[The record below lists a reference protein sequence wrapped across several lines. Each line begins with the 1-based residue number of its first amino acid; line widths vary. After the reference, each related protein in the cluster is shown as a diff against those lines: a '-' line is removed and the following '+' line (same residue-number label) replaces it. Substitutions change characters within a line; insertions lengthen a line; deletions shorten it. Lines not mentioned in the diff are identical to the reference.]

1 MRSTTSNGEIEHVP
15 LVALK
20 SRMSNLSSMSILIH
34 YNCYQAV
41 ISALTSPENP
51 EIFKSENKFSGG
63 HAPNNLCGAI
73 YALVQQFPNKQEEL
87 INKFREKTGGTTC
100 KELKWGEIGCS
111 ELVDVAIGLV
121 Q

>member
-1 MRSTTSNGEIEHVP
+1 MYVQT
-15 LVALK
+15 
-20 SRMSNLSSMSILIH
+20 LIH
-34 YNCYQAV
+34 IYINTLQLLLSRYFR
-41 ISALTSPENP
+41 SH
-51 EIFKSENKFSGG
+51 FSREPRNIQIGQQILWR
-63 HAPNNLCGAI
+63 APNNLYKTI
-73 YALVQQFPNKQEEL
+73 NALVQQFPNKQEEL